1 MAAVSLSAPSPLWL
15 AALPGLLA
23 VWLWAVTDLQR
34 FVLFAVLATMV
45 LPQALLTPGGTQVAL
60 ADLLLLVALGAWLV
74 ATAAGASTGRLP
86 VRNGLII
93 AALLF
98 VAVNVE
104 SLAWSDRPAETVK
117 FTIQLFEI
125 VVIFPLVFA
134 SLPRSLDVIERG
146 FVTFIAVTCGLAL
159 VFMAGLAPQIPGAP
173 GKNTVGT
180 FLAAGVVM
188 AYALTLAE
196 RSFRFK
202 LLLYTALAVDVIGL
216 VATTSRGSVLGALVA
231 LVAMSFL
238 LHRRRAITV
247 GIVLV
252 LGVGFVAIHGTD
264 SRDERSIAINGSYD
278 TRTVRAYSFRN
289 AREKIE
295 ERPFLG
301 SGAGTYQDF
310 IQELELPLPDP
321 NNMFLLTWAEIGL
334 VGLLALLCLLWQYA
348 RLLLAVRHLPGAYST
363 TAVGAGC
370 VTLSL
375 LVHFQ
380 FDVTWTRGTS
390 SLGFAMM
397 GLMLA
402 VQRLSPASADERAPD
417 RVRSQPAIGMPAS
430 LPRRV
435 GSSARV

>member
-1 MAAVSLSAPSPLWL
+1 MSGPSPLWL

-23 VWLWAVTDLQR
+23 VWLWAITDLQR

-45 LPQALLTPGGTQVAL
+45 LPQALLRPGGTQVAL
-60 ADLLLLVALGAWLV
+60 ADLLLLVALAAWLV
-74 ATAAGASTGRLP
+74 ARAARAPAPSLP
-86 VRNGLII
+86 LRNGLII
-93 AALLF
+93 AALVF
-98 VAVNVE
+98 VAVNVQ
-104 SLAWSDRPAETVK
+104 SLAWSDRPEETIK

-125 VVIFPLVFA
+125 VVLFPLVFA

-146 FVTFIAVTCGLAL
+146 LVTFIAVTCALAAL
-159 VFMAGLAPQIPGAP
+159 FMAGLAPQIPGAP

-196 RSFRFK
+196 HSFRFK
-202 LLLYTALAVDVIGL
+202 LLLYLALAVDVIGL
-216 VATTSRGSVLGALVA
+216 VATASRGSIVGALVA
-231 LVAMSFL
+231 LIAMSFL
-238 LHRRRAITV
+238 LRRRRAITV
-247 GIVLV
+247 GIVLA

-264 SRDERSIAINGSYD
+264 SRDDRSIAIHGSYD
-278 TRTVRAYSFRN
+278 TRTVRVYSFRN

-321 NNMFLLTWAEIGL
+321 NNMFLLTWAEVGI
-334 VGLLALLCLLWQYA
+334 VGLLALLCLVWQYA
-348 RLLLAVRHLPGAYST
+348 RLLLAVRHLPGAYAA

-370 VTLSL
+370 VALSL

-390 SLGFAMM
+390 SLAFAMM
-397 GLMLA
+397 GLMIAVRRLA
-402 VQRLSPASADERAPD
+402 RAAAAERAPEPFRARSTL
-417 RVRSQPAIGMPAS
+417 RVATS
-430 LPRRV
+430 LPRRL
-435 GSSARV
+435 GPSTRV